1 MKRITTVE
9 PLPGYKLKLRF
20 DDGVEGAVDLSAEV
34 GKGIFAA
41 WSDPEHFVQVML
53 AHGGRALA
61 WPGEIDLCADA
72 LYLEVTGMKVG
83 ELFPDWKVEP
93 THA

>member
-1 MKRITTVE
+1 MKRITSVD
-9 PLPGYKLKLRF
+9 PLPEYRLKLRF
-20 DDGVEGAVDLSAEV
+20 DDGVEGSVDLSTEA
-34 GKGIFAA
+34 GKGVFAA
-41 WSDPEHFVQVML
+41 WSDPKQFAKVRLE
-53 AHGGRALA
+53 HGGRALA

-72 LYLEVTGMKVG
+72 LYLEVTGMKVE